1 MLEIETRLSIAPY
14 LQINKQIEWINE
26 LEQYLRFFIEYRQR
40 DQLELEFVVNN
51 KVHLATKVLSF
62 IVNYS
67 RELKIGI
74 DIKSKEKVKKVFAER
89 IRKVQ
94 KEIKAILKKHKKR

>member
-40 DQLELEFVVNN
+40 DQLELEFAVNN
-51 KVHLATKVLSF
+51 KVHLTTKVLSF

-74 DIKSKEKVKKVFAER
+74 DIKNKEKVKKVFAER
-89 IRKVQ
+89 NRSNI
-94 KEIKAILKKHKKR
+94 EKAQEEMKR

>member
-1 MLEIETRLSIAPY
+1 
-14 LQINKQIEWINE
+14 
-26 LEQYLRFFIEYRQR
+26 
-40 DQLELEFVVNN
+40 
-51 KVHLATKVLSF
+51 LSF

-89 IRKVQ
+89 NRSNI
-94 KEIKAILKKHKKR
+94 EKAQEEMKR